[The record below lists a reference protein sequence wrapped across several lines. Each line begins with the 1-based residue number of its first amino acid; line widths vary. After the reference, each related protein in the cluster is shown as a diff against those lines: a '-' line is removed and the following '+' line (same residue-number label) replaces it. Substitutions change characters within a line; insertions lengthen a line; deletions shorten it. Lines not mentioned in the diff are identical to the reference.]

1 MPVKAA
7 RKLGRP
13 PATSSVETRQRIVDV
28 ARKLFAEVGWEVTT
42 NKLVAAKAGVTS
54 AAIYHY
60 FDSKL
65 DMYLA
70 VYDDV
75 AALVNESFAAVMAS
89 CETFVAQFEAV
100 LEEAHRMNAEDPTLA
115 RFLGSARVDI
125 ARHPEILKGMRRRR
139 RTGDD
144 IVLRLVDTGI
154 ATGEIRSADR
164 AAATAAVRLIL
175 VGLNDAVSDD
185 LEVHRAAIDAMR
197 ALVEG
202 RLIAPPS
209 AANGG
214 PRRRKSRN

>member
-1 MPVKAA
+1 MPAKTA

-13 PATSSVETRQRIVDV
+13 PATSSIETRQRIIDV
-28 ARKLFAEVGWEVTT
+28 ARMLFAEVGWEVTT
-42 NKLVAAKAGVTS
+42 NKMVAAKAGVTS
-54 AAIYHY
+54 AALYHY

-75 AALVNESFAAVMAS
+75 GALVAERFAEAMAS
-89 CETFVAQFEAV
+89 EDTFVGQFEAV

-125 ARHPEILKGMRRRR
+125 ARHPEIQKGMQRRHRAA
-139 RTGDD
+139 DE

-154 ATGEIRSADR
+154 ASGEI
-164 AAATAAVRLIL
+164 AAGQRQQAMAAVRLIL

-185 LEVHRAAIDAMR
+185 LAVHRAAIDALK
-197 ALVEG
+197 ALIEG
-202 RLIAPPS
+202 RLITGGAS
-209 AANGG
+209 RNG
-214 PRRRKSRN
+214 RRRTAPKK